1 MSFDLYKEEIMRTRN
16 ETYSSQTTRERTS
29 VSSKTNWLKSSEMA
43 IAGMNAENSSLTGAW
58 KIRKTSVQNHTDQ
71 MIKSIFNVTILTSR
85 TGEKSAQKTSKK
97 NEMKSNL
104 VGNQIELK
112 EREMKDVLGNITKY
126 AIYAI
131 VTLSMVMAQG
141 TPKLDIHIDDQKVNL
156 TPAEMKD
163 ASLVNYIP
171 GDTLRYVITASNV
184 GDGLMKNPEIVD
196 PIPAGVTYVPN
207 SARGMDTEITYS
219 MNQGNT
225 YMAWPPFYTVRN
237 SKGILVKREATPEMI
252 THIMWNISKD
262 LAPGDVS
269 TMEFLVEVNK

>member
-1 MSFDLYKEEIMRTRN
+1 
-16 ETYSSQTTRERTS
+16 
-29 VSSKTNWLKSSEMA
+29 
-43 IAGMNAENSSLTGAW
+43 MNAENSSLTGAW